1 MARFCANLT
10 LLFQELPLKDRF
22 QAASGGGF
30 EAVELLW
37 PDEAEESP
45 EELARL
51 AEAAGLEFALIDTP
65 RGVTWGNGAQD
76 GQQMAFFREAV
87 KTLDTADI
95 LGAQHIHVMSGIAGA
110 GASDV
115 LVENLIQACD
125 LEPEQSFVIEP
136 ISPQA
141 VPGYGLNSFEQAA
154 DVLKRVDRPN
164 AGLLLDT
171 FHAMNM
177 GHDPLK
183 LFQKYRPL
191 VRHVQ
196 VSSHPDRHEP
206 VTGYDFAAFF
216 RALDK
221 AGYEGWIS
229 GEYNPKGTTKDGLD
243 WIRR

>member
-10 LLFQELPLKDRF
+10 LLFQELPLRDRF
-22 QAASGGGF
+22 QAASDGGF

-51 AEAAGLEFALIDTP
+51 ADDAGLAFALIDTP
-65 RGVTWGNGAQD
+65 RGGAWGNGAQD
-76 GQQMAFFREAV
+76 GQQITFFREIV

-125 LEPEQSFVIEP
+125 LEPEQSFIIEP
-136 ISPQA
+136 ISHQA

-154 DVLKRVDRPN
+154 DVLDRVDRPN

-177 GHDPLK
+177 GHDPLA
-183 LFQKYRPL
+183 LFRRYQPL
-191 VRHVQ
+191 VAHIQ

-206 VTGYDFAAFF
+206 VTGYDFPAFF
-216 RALDK
+216 WALDT
-221 AGYEGWIS
+221 AGYEGWVS
-229 GEYNPKGTTKDGLD
+229 GEYNPARQTKDGLS
-243 WIRR
+243 WF